1 MEPGVHCREHVY
13 LVLGEGGG
21 GGGGGGGG
29 LG

>member
-1 MEPGVHCREHVY
+1 MEPGVHCKEHVY

-21 GGGGGGGG
+21 GGGGGGG